1 MSKQWLAKIMNRTNI
16 SSTDRRAFLQRLGTM
31 LGVATVATLAAGS
44 SLNVA
49 LAYQPKLNSA
59 AKAGKIFSLKQM
71 KILERVAETILPRT
85 DTPGAADLD
94 CHGFVD
100 HQLANCYT
108 EQDRENYLSAVNLF
122 DKSFISLSPE
132 ARQKKLIDLEAGKGF
147 DENQRNQFR
156 ALKSLIVFGYFT
168 SEYGASKA
176 LRYDPVPGGFKV
188 IPYKPGD
195 KGWGS
200 HAYY

>member
-1 MSKQWLAKIMNRTNI
+1 MDRTNI
-16 SSTDRRAFLQRLGTM
+16 SSTDRRAFLQRLGAT
-31 LGVATVATLAAGS
+31 LGAATVATLAAGS

-49 LAYQPKLNSA
+49 LAYQPKPNSA
-59 AKAGKIFSLKQM
+59 AKAGRVFSLKQM
-71 KILERVAETILPRT
+71 KILERIAETILPRT

-100 HQLANCYT
+100 HQLANCFAQ
-108 EQDRENYLSAVNLF
+108 QDRQAYLSAVNIF
-122 DKSFISLSPE
+122 DQSFIDLSPKLQ
-132 ARQKKLIDLEAGKGF
+132 QKMLIDLETANGF
-147 DENQRNQFR
+147 TEQQQSQFK
-156 ALKSLIVFGYFT
+156 ALKSLIIFGYFT

-188 IPYKPGD
+188 VPYKPGD

-200 HAYY
+200 HAYF

>member
-1 MSKQWLAKIMNRTNI
+1 MDRTNI
-16 SSTDRRAFLQRLGTM
+16 SSTDRRAFLQRLGATF
-31 LGVATVATLAAGS
+31 GAATVASLAAGS

-49 LAYQPKLNSA
+49 LAYQPKPNSA
-59 AKAGKIFSLKQM
+59 ATAGKVFSLRQM
-71 KILERVAETILPRT
+71 KVLERVAETILPRT

-100 HQLANCYT
+100 NQLANCFT
-108 EQDRENYLSAVNLF
+108 EQDREFYRSAVDMF
-122 DKSFISLSPE
+122 DQSFITLSPKLQ
-132 ARQKKLIDLEAGKGF
+132 QKMLVDLELANGF
-147 DENQRNQFR
+147 TEQQQHQLK

-200 HAYY
+200 HAYF